1 MIRPAR
7 MGAIAVAVVFGLV
20 GCTTVPDSSDPQ
32 IVQPVA
38 IEPGNLPPPGPP
50 KGAEPREIVEGFL
63 AANGDTGPS
72 RSSAAQYLTLEA
84 RAGWSDNNTTVT
96 VVDRT
101 QVGNVV
107 HGKGHNGER
116 TDKITVTG
124 HQIGTIDDNGAYKPF
139 LRGNGSGLGGVPL
152 SQTYGLV
159 RVKGQWRIDSLQ
171 PGLLVTAA
179 QFEAFRQFAVYYF
192 DSAEQDLVPE
202 ARYTQLSTPT
212 DLIRWLVSNELAQQ
226 PPQPLTTAVPQ
237 AGSKQVS
244 TTVPADPGAPNTP
257 VTIEI
262 PGASALDGTNLDR
275 LAAQIS
281 ATLKQVAQVDSIQI
295 TDGDTAVRI
304 PAVESTIFT
313 PEQLSGR
320 YTPTPPGNQLYY
332 VRGGAVYQESG
343 RRIPGRVGAGAY
355 DLTSA
360 ALTVTKAS
368 DALQVAGVRGS
379 GSQAVLDISNPKVPG
394 ALVATTVHGNLSRPA
409 WAPGTKEVWIGAGK
423 ALKRVTG
430 PRSVQTVSLE
440 VAQGKANGRVSAVR
454 ISPDGGRVALVLTA
468 GDSSQIYVG
477 NIVRNG
483 NKVSVNNLA
492 PITPQAVYITDV
504 AWNDQLKL
512 FVTGRDMFTDESQ
525 VYEVQCDGSI
535 WNSRGN
541 SGLPGAPVTV
551 TAAAGS
557 EAVVSTGNFIWQQ
570 SGTAWQGLLDGDTRG
585 SNPIYLE

>member
-1 MIRPAR
+1 MSRRAQL
-7 MGAIAVAVVFGLV
+7 GAICVAVVLGLA

-38 IEPGNLPPPGPP
+38 VEPGNLPPLGPP
-50 KGAEPREIVEGFL
+50 DGAEPREIVEGFL

-72 RSSAAQYLTLEA
+72 HSSAVQYLTTEA
-84 RAGWSDNNTTVT
+84 RAAWSDTDTTVT

-107 HGKGHNGER
+107 RGKSHNGDR
-116 TDKITVTG
+116 TAKITVTG
-124 HQIGTIDDNGAYKPF
+124 HQIGTIDDTGAYKPF

-152 SQTYGLV
+152 SQPFGLV
-159 RVKGQWRIDSLQ
+159 RAKGQWRIDSLQ

-179 QFEAFRQFAVYYF
+179 QFEAFRQVAVYFF
-192 DSAEQDLVPE
+192 DSAERNLVPE
-202 ARYTQLSTPT
+202 ARYTQLSAPT
-212 DLIRWLVSNELAQQ
+212 DLIRWLVTTELAQQ

-244 TTVPADPGAPNTP
+244 TTVPADPGAPNSP

-262 PGASALDGTNLDR
+262 PGASALDGTNLNR
-275 LAAQIS
+275 LATQIS
-281 ATLKQVAQVDSIQI
+281 ATLKQVLQVDRIEI

-304 PAVESTIFT
+304 PAVSSTIFT

-320 YTPTPPGNQLYY
+320 YAPTPPGNQLYY
-332 VRGGAVYQESG
+332 VKGGAVYQESG

-368 DALQVAGVRGS
+368 DALQVAGVRGT
-379 GSQAVLDISNPKVPG
+379 GPGAVLDISNPKTPG

-409 WAPGTKEVWIGAGK
+409 WAPGTKEVWIGDGK
-423 ALKRVTG
+423 ELKRVTG

-440 VAQGKANGRVSAVR
+440 VAQGQASGRVSAVR
-454 ISPDGGRVALVLTA
+454 ISPDGGRVALVLSA
-468 GDSSQIYVG
+468 GNISQVYIG

-483 NKVSVNNLA
+483 NKISVNNLA

-512 FVTGRDMFTDESQ
+512 FVTGRDTITTESQ

-541 SGLPGAPVTV
+541 LGLPGAPIVV

-570 SGTAWQGLLDGDTRG
+570 SGTTWQGLLDGDTRG